1 MKAFNI
7 LAFFLLSCISFYAS
21 AQKATTGSD
30 KQTSI
35 FPKGQKAPAQNF
47 TGDVSISPLVANDS
61 TFQCIMSNVTFEP
74 GARTSWHR
82 HPSGQILL
90 VIEGRGYYQE
100 RGKPI
105 QLLNKGDV
113 VKCAPNVDHWHG
125 ASPTNQLNHVAINPN
140 TEKGIVVWLAK
151 VTEQEYNS
159 YK

>member
-90 VIEGRGYYQE
+90 VIEGRVITRKE
-100 RGKPI
+100 ENLFNCLIRGM
-105 QLLNKGDV
+105 
-113 VKCAPNVDHWHG
+113 
-125 ASPTNQLNHVAINPN
+125 
-140 TEKGIVVWLAK
+140 
-151 VTEQEYNS
+151 
-159 YK
+159 